1 MTQTKK
7 ALIMSI
13 FSMVLCMAMLMGT
26 TFAWFT
32 DTAGTAVNTVQAGNL
47 KVELQ
52 MYDNGNWVSAEG
64 KTLKFD
70 NSDNIYW
77 EPGSKHELPALRV
90 VNKGNLAVKYRVGIT
105 GIDGDNELNKV
116 IKWKIAKDK
125 DGSSTAVD
133 AVEFPEGHLAAVEDG
148 STVAGEAF
156 TISAHMQ
163 DGIDDKYQGKK
174 ITRIGVTVYAT
185 QDAVEADSNGT
196 DYDADATYPGRTIKV
211 KTAAEFSEAV
221 EYAWAGDTVQL
232 TNDIKLDSAVT
243 INSKI
248 ITIDLNG
255 NPLSSTA
262 NNTIKLGNNAK
273 LTIKGDVASSKI
285 TNSYR
290 GSASATTIDLQ
301 GAGSALTVIG
311 GTIESNAKDDLY
323 SIAIGNSKKQACT
336 VNIAGGTVAAPV
348 GHVKSRAITA
358 SKGMILNIS
367 GGEIKGGLYGVDVY
381 EGSKTIITGGNITA
395 NAIEGRRD
403 EYGKRY
409 AIHAKGTA
417 HITIGSLKL
426 DTVPQVQGIKFE
438 SNGPETELPT
448 INLVKGD
455 IASPIYSLEKSY
467 NYNLFKLGI
476 KADAPVTFADNT
488 ANYFLPDGL
497 QMVKDGDKWKVI
509 AK

>member
-64 KTLKFD
+64 ETLKFD

-77 EPGSKHELPALRV
+77 EPDSRHELPELRV

-105 GIDGDNELNKV
+105 GIDGDELLNEV
-116 IKWKIAKDK
+116 IEWKIADNKE
-125 DGSSTAVD
+125 TFD
-133 AVEFPEGHLAAVEDG
+133 AAKFPEGHLAAVEDG
-148 STVAGEAF
+148 NTVVGEAF
-156 TISAHMQ
+156 IISAHMQ
-163 DGIDDKYQGKK
+163 DGIDDKYQGKE
-174 ITRIGVTVYAT
+174 ITGIGVTVYAT

-211 KTAAEFSEAV
+211 KNEAEFKEAV
-221 EYAWAGDTVQL
+221 KYAWAGDTVQL
-232 TNDIKLDSAVT
+232 TNDIKPDSVVT
-243 INSKI
+243 ISNNI

-255 NPLSSTA
+255 NTLDSTA
-262 NNTIKLGNNAK
+262 FNTIKLSKNAK
-273 LTIKGDVASSKI
+273 LTIKGDAANSKI
-285 TNSYR
+285 TNSYN
-290 GSASATTIDLQ
+290 GSADATTIDLQ
-301 GAGSALTVIG
+301 GAGSALTVIT
-311 GTIESNAKDDLY
+311 GTIESNAKDDLH
-323 SIAIGNSKKQACT
+323 SVAIGNSKQQACT
-336 VNIAGGTVAAPV
+336 VNIAGGTVDV
-348 GHVKSRAITA
+348 HEGNVKSRAITA
-358 SKGMILNIS
+358 SQGMILNIS

-395 NAIEGRRD
+395 NAVEGRRD
-403 EYGKRY
+403 EYGKQY

-417 HITIGSLKL
+417 HIAIGSLKS
-426 DTVPQVQGIKFE
+426 DTVPKVQGIKFE
-438 SNGPETELPT
+438 ASGPKTALPT
-448 INLVKGD
+448 INLVKGN
-455 IASPIYSLEKSY
+455 ITSPIYSMETKS
-467 NYNLFKLGI
+467 NYYLFKLGVS
-476 KADAPVTFADNT
+476 ADAPVTFADDT
-488 ANYFLPDGL
+488 AKYFLPDGL
-497 QMVKDGDKWKVI
+497 QMVKDGDKWKVT